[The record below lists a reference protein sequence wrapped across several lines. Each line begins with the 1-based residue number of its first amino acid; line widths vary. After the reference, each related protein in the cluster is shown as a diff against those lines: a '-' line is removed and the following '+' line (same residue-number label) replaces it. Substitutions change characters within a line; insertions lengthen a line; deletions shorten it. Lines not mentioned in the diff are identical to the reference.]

1 MRELLKME
9 SWIYISAISLAF
21 SIPGLLF
28 SYYSV
33 ILFLS
38 TFRYPRSLPEGPLP
52 GDPSFVSILIA
63 TFNEKFVIANTLEA
77 IKSLDYPRDK
87 LLVVI
92 ADDSFDETVEVID
105 KKLLELNSLGIQS
118 VVSRRK
124 GRAGFKSGALNY
136 VVPLLKGDYVLLL
149 DADST

>member
-9 SWIYISAISLAF
+9 SWIYISGISLAF

-38 TFRYPRSLPEGPLP
+38 TFRYPRSLPDDPLP

-63 TFNEKFVIANTLEA
+63 TFNEKFVICNTLEA
-77 IKSLDYPRDK
+77 IKSIDDPRDK
-87 LLVVI
+87 LLVLI
-92 ADDSFDETVEVID
+92 ADDTCNETVEM
-105 KKLLELNSLGIQS
+105 
-118 VVSRRK
+118 
-124 GRAGFKSGALNY
+124 
-136 VVPLLKGDYVLLL
+136 
-149 DADST
+149 

>member
-1 MRELLKME
+1 MSELLNME

-33 ILFLS
+33 MLFLS

-92 ADDSFDETVEVID
+92 ADDSFDATVEVID
-105 KKLLELNSLGIQS
+105 KNLLELNSLGMQA
-118 VVSRRK
+118 VVYRRK

-136 VVPLLKGDYVLLL
+136 VVPFMMCAYVLMF
-149 DADST
+149 DAVL